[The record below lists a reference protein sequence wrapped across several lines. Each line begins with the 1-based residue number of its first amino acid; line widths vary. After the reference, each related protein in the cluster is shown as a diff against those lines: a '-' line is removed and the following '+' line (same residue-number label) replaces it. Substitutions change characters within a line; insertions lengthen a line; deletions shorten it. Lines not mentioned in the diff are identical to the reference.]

1 MADANTLEELAH
13 PSYWNA
19 RYSRTS
25 EPPHEWFL
33 SYSALKPFFDRHV
46 PTLPFP
52 APTPS
57 TDPILLHLGCGTSTL
72 PIDLLHHGYHQLCVD
87 FSHVVIDSMSTR
99 HQETKNLEWRV
110 MDVRDMA
117 GVEDS
122 SINVAIDKGTLDAMI
137 HGSMWEPPE
146 EVTRNT
152 STYMNEVLRVLRPGG
167 VFLYITCQQPMFML
181 LILEREGWDVQ
192 MEVLSPRDGTLE
204 YFGFVITK
212 RGGEGSAT

>member
-1 MADANTLEELAH
+1 
-13 PSYWNA
+13 
-19 RYSRTS
+19 
-25 EPPHEWFL
+25 
-33 SYSALKPFFDRHV
+33 
-46 PTLPFP
+46 
-52 APTPS
+52 
-57 TDPILLHLGCGTSTL
+57 
-72 PIDLLHHGYHQLCVD
+72 
-87 FSHVVIDSMSTR
+87 
-99 HQETKNLEWRV
+99 

-192 MEVLSPRDGTLE
+192 MEVLSQDGTLG